1 MAGGVFDQEARWALD
16 EAAGW
21 LASHKDS
28 ETWRTMLR
36 LQRSLARLTA
46 EREQGT
52 ETRV

>member
-46 EREQGT
+46 ERERNAKA
-52 ETRV
+52 EV